1 MINSITIELSKEG
14 DVDMILFLLFLVL
27 LVLGIVYFVKSK
39 KNNEPNDK
47 AKKTLMA
54 SLVFFVLFVIRCV
67 SVDAFMMLGFVG
79 FLVGIGYFVY
89 CLFKKQPK
97 KKALYMILA
106 GFLVFAYA
114 GSISDPEPIDS
125 SPEVSTTKEVKKKK
139 KVEKVEVADLSQ
151 TDAQACCNENGFK
164 FSKEE
169 DFSDSVAEGGF
180 ISQSPAAGT
189 QLEKGSTVTVHYS
202 KGKEPTMEDK
212 NALAKAE
219 GYSSRM
225 HMSKAAIYNQLTSS
239 YGEGFPPEAAQY
251 AVDHLVADYKKN
263 ALEKAKSYQTNMHMS
278 RSAIYDQLTSSYG
291 EQFTAEEAQYAVD
304 NLPQ

>member
-1 MINSITIELSKEG
+1 
-14 DVDMILFLLFLVL
+14 MILFLLFLVL
-27 LVLGIVYFVKSK
+27 LVLGIVYFIKSK
-39 KNNEPNDK
+39 KNNEPTDK
-47 AKKTLMA
+47 AKKTLLA

-67 SVDAFMMLGFVG
+67 SVDAFMMLGFVA

-97 KKALYMILA
+97 KKALCMILA

-114 GSISDPEPIDS
+114 GSISDPEPIES

-139 KVEKVEVADLSQ
+139 KVEKVEVVDLSQ
-151 TDAQACCNENGFK
+151 TDAQAWCDQNGFQL
-164 FSKEE
+164 SKEE

-189 QLEKGSTVTVHYS
+189 KLEKGSTVTVHYS

-219 GYSSRM
+219 SYSSMM
-225 HMSKAAIYNQLTSS
+225 HMSKAAIYDQLTSS
-239 YGEGFPPEAAQY
+239 YGEGFPAESAQY
-251 AVDHLVADYKKN
+251 AVDHLVADYKAN
-263 ALEKAKSYQTNMHMS
+263 ALEKAKDYQTSMNMS
-278 RSAIYDQLTSSYG
+278 RSAIYEQLTSSYG
-291 EQFTAEEAQYAVD
+291 EKFTAEESQYAVD
-304 NLPQ
+304 HLPQ

>member
-1 MINSITIELSKEG
+1 MDSTTIYISKEG

-27 LVLGIVYFVKSK
+27 LVLGIVYFLKSK

-47 AKKTLMA
+47 AKKTLLA

-67 SVDAFMMLGFVG
+67 SVDAFMMLGFIAFV
-79 FLVGIGYFVY
+79 LGIGYLVY

-97 KKALYMILA
+97 KKALCMILA

-114 GSISDPEPIDS
+114 GSISDPEPIES

-139 KVEKVEVADLSQ
+139 KVEKVEVVDLSQ
-151 TDAQACCNENGFK
+151 TDAQAWCDQNGFQL
-164 FSKEE
+164 SKEE
-169 DFSDSVAEGGF
+169 DFSDSVAEGRF

-189 QLEKGSTVTVHYS
+189 KLEKGSTVTVHYS

-219 GYSSRM
+219 SYSSM
-225 HMSKAAIYNQLTSS
+225 IHMSKAAIYDQLTSS
-239 YGEGFPPEAAQY
+239 YGEGFPAESAQY
-251 AVDHLVADYKKN
+251 AVDHLVADYKAN
-263 ALEKAKSYQTNMHMS
+263 ALEKAKDYQTSMNMS
-278 RSAIYDQLTSSYG
+278 RSAIYEQLTSSYG
-291 EQFTAEEAQYAVD
+291 EKFTAEEAQYAVD
-304 NLPQ
+304 HLPQ

>member
-1 MINSITIELSKEG
+1 
-14 DVDMILFLLFLVL
+14 MILFLLFLVL
-27 LVLGIVYFVKSK
+27 LVLGIVYFIKSK
-39 KNNEPNDK
+39 KSNEPNDK
-47 AKKTLMA
+47 AKKTLLA

-67 SVDAFMMLGFVG
+67 SVDAFMMLGFIAFV
-79 FLVGIGYFVY
+79 LGIGYFVY

-97 KKALYMILA
+97 KKALCMILA

-114 GSISDPEPIDS
+114 SSISNPEPIDS
-125 SPEVSTTKEVKKKK
+125 SPEVSTTKKVKKKE
-139 KVEKVEVADLSQ
+139 VEKVEVADLSQ
-151 TDAQACCNENGFK
+151 TDAQAWCDQNGFQL
-164 FSKEE
+164 SKEE
-169 DFSDSVAEGGF
+169 DFSDSIAQGGF
-180 ISQSPAAGT
+180 ISQSPQAGT
-189 QLEKGSTVTVHYS
+189 KLEKGSTVTVHYS

-225 HMSKAAIYNQLTSS
+225 HMSKAAIYDQLTSS

-251 AVDHLVADYKKN
+251 AVDHLVADYKAN

-291 EQFTAEEAQYAVD
+291 EQFTAEEAQYAID

>member
-1 MINSITIELSKEG
+1 MDSTTIYISKEG

-27 LVLGIVYFVKSK
+27 LVLGIVYFLKSK

-47 AKKTLMA
+47 AKKTLLA

-67 SVDAFMMLGFVG
+67 SVDAFMMLGFIAFV
-79 FLVGIGYFVY
+79 LGIGYLVY

-97 KKALYMILA
+97 KKALCMILA

-114 GSISDPEPIDS
+114 GSISDPEPIES

-139 KVEKVEVADLSQ
+139 KVEKVEVVDLSQ
-151 TDAQACCNENGFK
+151 TDAQAWCDQNGFQL
-164 FSKEE
+164 SKEE
-169 DFSDSVAEGGF
+169 DFSDSVAEGRF

-189 QLEKGSTVTVHYS
+189 KLEKGSTVTVHYS

-219 GYSSRM
+219 SYSSMM
-225 HMSKAAIYNQLTSS
+225 HMSKAAIYDQLTSS
-239 YGEGFPPEAAQY
+239 YGEGFPAESAQY
-251 AVDHLVADYKKN
+251 AVDHLVADYKAN
-263 ALEKAKSYQTNMHMS
+263 ALEKAKDYQTSMNMS
-278 RSAIYDQLTSSYG
+278 RSAIYEQLTSSYG
-291 EQFTAEEAQYAVD
+291 EKFTAEEAQYAVD
-304 NLPQ
+304 HLPQ

>member
-1 MINSITIELSKEG
+1 
-14 DVDMILFLLFLVL
+14 MILFLLFLVL
-27 LVLGIVYFVKSK
+27 LVLGIVYFIKSK

-54 SLVFFVLFVIRCV
+54 SLAFFVLFVIRCV
-67 SVDAFMMLGFVG
+67 SVDAFMMFGFVG
-79 FLVGIGYFVY
+79 FVFGIGYFVY
-89 CLFKKQPK
+89 CLLKKQPK

-114 GSISDPEPIDS
+114 GSISDPEPIES

-139 KVEKVEVADLSQ
+139 KVEVADLSQ
-151 TDAQACCNENGFK
+151 TDAQAWCNENGFK

-225 HMSKAAIYNQLTSS
+225 HMSKAAIYDQLPSS

-251 AVDHLVADYKKN
+251 AVDHLVADYKAN

>member
-1 MINSITIELSKEG
+1 MLI
-14 DVDMILFLLFLVL
+14 MILFLLFLVL

-67 SVDAFMMLGFVG
+67 SVDALMMLGFVA

-97 KKALYMILA
+97 KKALCMILA
-106 GFLVFAYA
+106 GFVVFAYA
-114 GSISDPEPIDS
+114 GCISDPEPIES

-139 KVEKVEVADLSQ
+139 KVEKVEVVDLSQ
-151 TDAQACCNENGFK
+151 TDAQDWCNENGFK

-219 GYSSRM
+219 SYSSMM
-225 HMSKAAIYNQLTSS
+225 HMSKAAIYDQLTSS
-239 YGEGFPPEAAQY
+239 YGEGFPAESAQY
-251 AVDHLVADYKKN
+251 AVDHLVADYKAN
-263 ALEKAKSYQTNMHMS
+263 ALEKAKDYQTSMNMS
-278 RSAIYDQLTSSYG
+278 RSAIYEQLTSSYG
-291 EQFTAEEAQYAVD
+291 EKFTAEEAQYAVD
-304 NLPQ
+304 HLPQ

>member
-1 MINSITIELSKEG
+1 
-14 DVDMILFLLFLVL
+14 MILFLLFLVL
-27 LVLGIVYFVKSK
+27 LVLGIVYFIKSK

-47 AKKTLMA
+47 AKKTLLA

-67 SVDAFMMLGFVG
+67 SVDAFAMLGSIV
-79 FLVGIGYFVY
+79 FLVGIGYLVY

-97 KKALYMILA
+97 KKALCMILA
-106 GFLVFAYA
+106 GFFVVGYA
-114 GSISDPEPIDS
+114 GCISESEPTES
-125 SPEVSTTKEVKKKK
+125 SPKVSTVDKVK

-151 TDAQACCNENGFK
+151 TDAQAWCNENGFK

-225 HMSKAAIYNQLTSS
+225 HMSKAAIYDQLTSS
-239 YGEGFPPEAAQY
+239 YGEGFTPEAAQY
-251 AVDHLVADYKKN
+251 AVDHLVADYKTN

>member
-1 MINSITIELSKEG
+1 
-14 DVDMILFLLFLVL
+14 MILFLLFLVL
-27 LVLGIVYFVKSK
+27 LVLGIVYFIKSK

-47 AKKTLMA
+47 AKKTLLA

-67 SVDAFMMLGFVG
+67 SVDAFMMLGFIAFV
-79 FLVGIGYFVY
+79 LGIGYLVY

-97 KKALYMILA
+97 KKALCMILA

-114 GSISDPEPIDS
+114 GSISDPEPIES
-125 SPEVSTTKEVKKKK
+125 SPEVSTTKKVKKKE
-139 KVEKVEVADLSQ
+139 VEKVEVADLSQ
-151 TDAQACCNENGFK
+151 TDAQAWCDQNGFQL
-164 FSKEE
+164 SKEE
-169 DFSDSVAEGGF
+169 DFSDSIAQGGF
-180 ISQSPAAGT
+180 ISQSPQAGT

-225 HMSKAAIYNQLTSS
+225 HMSKAAIYDQLTSS

-251 AVDHLVADYKKN
+251 AVDHLVADYKAN
-263 ALEKAKSYQTNMHMS
+263 ALEKAKDYQTTMNMSKS
-278 RSAIYDQLTSSYG
+278 RIYNQLTSNYG
-291 EQFTAEEAQYAVD
+291 EGFTAEEAQYAVD
-304 NLPQ
+304 HLPQ

>member
-1 MINSITIELSKEG
+1 
-14 DVDMILFLLFLVL
+14 MILFLLFLVL
-27 LVLGIVYFVKSK
+27 LVLGIVYFIKSK

-47 AKKTLMA
+47 EKKTLMA
-54 SLVFFVLFVIRCV
+54 SLAFFVLFVIRCV
-67 SVDAFMMLGFVG
+67 SVDAFMMFGFVG
-79 FLVGIGYFVY
+79 FVFGIGYFVY

-114 GSISDPEPIDS
+114 GSISDPEPIES

-139 KVEKVEVADLSQ
+139 KVEVADLSQ
-151 TDAQACCNENGFK
+151 TDAQAWCNENGFK

-225 HMSKAAIYNQLTSS
+225 HMSKAAIYDQLTSS

-251 AVDHLVADYKKN
+251 AVDHLVADYKAN

>member
-1 MINSITIELSKEG
+1 
-14 DVDMILFLLFLVL
+14 MILFLLFLVL
-27 LVLGIVYFVKSK
+27 LVLGIVYFIKSK

-54 SLVFFVLFVIRCV
+54 SLAFFVLFVIRCV
-67 SVDAFMMLGFVG
+67 SVDAFMMFGFVG
-79 FLVGIGYFVY
+79 FVFGIGYFVY

-114 GSISDPEPIDS
+114 GSISNPEPIES

-139 KVEKVEVADLSQ
+139 KVEVADLSQ
-151 TDAQACCNENGFK
+151 TDAQAWCNENGFK

-225 HMSKAAIYNQLTSS
+225 HMSKAAIYDQLTSS

-251 AVDHLVADYKKN
+251 AVDHLVADYKAN

>member
-1 MINSITIELSKEG
+1 
-14 DVDMILFLLFLVL
+14 MILFLLFLVL

-54 SLVFFVLFVIRCV
+54 SLAFFVLFVIRCV
-67 SVDAFMMLGFVG
+67 SVDAFMMFGFVG
-79 FLVGIGYFVY
+79 FVFGIGYFVY

-114 GSISDPEPIDS
+114 GSISDPEPIES

-139 KVEKVEVADLSQ
+139 KVEVADLSQ
-151 TDAQACCNENGFK
+151 TDAQAWCNENGFK

-225 HMSKAAIYNQLTSS
+225 HMSKAAIYDQLTSS

-251 AVDHLVADYKKN
+251 AVDHLVADYKAN

-291 EQFTAEEAQYAVD
+291 EQFTAEEAQYAID

>member
-1 MINSITIELSKEG
+1 
-14 DVDMILFLLFLVL
+14 
-27 LVLGIVYFVKSK
+27 
-39 KNNEPNDK
+39 
-47 AKKTLMA
+47 MA

-67 SVDAFMMLGFVG
+67 SVDAFMMLGFVA

-114 GSISDPEPIDS
+114 GSISDPEPIES

-151 TDAQACCNENGFK
+151 TDAKAWCDQNGFE
-164 FSKEE
+164 FSREE

-189 QLEKGSTVTVHYS
+189 KLEKGSTLTVHYS

-219 GYSSRM
+219 VYSSTM
-225 HMSKAAIYNQLTSS
+225 HMSKSRIYRQLTSS
-239 YGEGFPPEAAQY
+239 YGEGFTAEAAQY
-251 AVDHLVADYKKN
+251 AVDHLVADYKAN
-263 ALEKAKSYQTNMHMS
+263 ALEKAKDYQTTMNMSKS
-278 RSAIYDQLTSSYG
+278 RIYNQLTSSYG
-291 EQFTAEEAQYAVD
+291 EGFTAEEAQYAID

>member
-1 MINSITIELSKEG
+1 
-14 DVDMILFLLFLVL
+14 MILFLLFVVL

-47 AKKTLMA
+47 AKKTLLA

-67 SVDAFMMLGFVG
+67 SVDAFVMLGSIA
-79 FLVGIGYFVY
+79 FLVGIGYLVY

-97 KKALYMILA
+97 KKALCMILA
-106 GFLVFAYA
+106 GFFIVGYA
-114 GSISDPEPIDS
+114 GCISDSKPTDS
-125 SPEVSTTKEVKKKK
+125 SPKVATTEKVK
-139 KVEKVEVADLSQ
+139 KVEKVEVADLSG
-151 TDAQACCNENGFK
+151 TDAQAWCDQNGFK
-164 FSKEE
+164 LGKEE

-202 KGKEPTMEDK
+202 KGKEPTIEDK

-219 GYSSRM
+219 VYSSTM
-225 HMSKAAIYNQLTSS
+225 HMSKSRIYRQLTSS
-239 YGEGFPPEAAQY
+239 YGEGFTAEAAQY
-251 AVDHLVADYKKN
+251 AVDHLVADYKAN
-263 ALEKAKSYQTNMHMS
+263 ALEKAKDYQTTMNMSKS
-278 RSAIYDQLTSSYG
+278 RIYNQLTSSYG
-291 EQFTAEEAQYAVD
+291 EGFTAEEAQYAVD

>member
-1 MINSITIELSKEG
+1 MLI
-14 DVDMILFLLFLVL
+14 MILFLLFVVL
-27 LVLGIVYFVKSK
+27 LVLGIVYFIKSK
-39 KNNEPNDK
+39 KNNESNDK

-67 SVDAFMMLGFVG
+67 SVDAFMMLGFVA

-114 GSISDPEPIDS
+114 GSISDPEPIES
-125 SPEVSTTKEVKKKK
+125 SPEVSTTKKVKKEK
-139 KVEKVEVADLSQ
+139 KVEKVEVGDLSQ
-151 TDAQACCNENGFK
+151 TDAKAWCDQNGFK
-164 FSKEE
+164 LSKEE

-189 QLEKGSTVTVHYS
+189 KLEKGSTVTVHYS

-219 GYSSRM
+219 SYSSIM
-225 HMSKAAIYNQLTSS
+225 HMSKAAIYDQLTSS
-239 YGEGFPPEAAQY
+239 YGEGFSAESAQY
-251 AVDHLVADYKKN
+251 AVNHLVADYKKN
-263 ALEKAKSYQTNMHMS
+263 ALEKAKDYQTNMHMS

-291 EQFTAEEAQYAVD
+291 EKFTAEEAQYAVD

>member
-1 MINSITIELSKEG
+1 
-14 DVDMILFLLFLVL
+14 MILFLLFLVL
-27 LVLGIVYFVKSK
+27 LVLGIVYFIKSK

-54 SLVFFVLFVIRCV
+54 SLAFFVLFVIRCV
-67 SVDAFMMLGFVG
+67 SVDAFMMFGFVG
-79 FLVGIGYFVY
+79 FVFGIGYFVY

-114 GSISDPEPIDS
+114 GSISDPEPIES

-139 KVEKVEVADLSQ
+139 KVEVADLSQ
-151 TDAQACCNENGFK
+151 TDAQAWCNENGFK

-219 GYSSRM
+219 GYSSSM
-225 HMSKAAIYNQLTSS
+225 HMSKAAIYDQLTSS

-251 AVDHLVADYKKN
+251 AVDHLVADYKAN

>member
-1 MINSITIELSKEG
+1 MLI
-14 DVDMILFLLFLVL
+14 MILFLLFVVL

-114 GSISDPEPIDS
+114 GSISDPEPIES

-151 TDAQACCNENGFK
+151 TDAQAWCNENGFK

-219 GYSSRM
+219 VYSSTM
-225 HMSKAAIYNQLTSS
+225 HMSKSRIYRQ
-239 YGEGFPPEAAQY
+239 
-251 AVDHLVADYKKN
+251 
-263 ALEKAKSYQTNMHMS
+263 
-278 RSAIYDQLTSSYG
+278 
-291 EQFTAEEAQYAVD
+291 
-304 NLPQ
+304 

>member
-27 LVLGIVYFVKSK
+27 LVLGIVYFIKSK

-67 SVDAFMMLGFVG
+67 SVDAFMMLGFIAFV
-79 FLVGIGYFVY
+79 LGIGYLVY

-97 KKALYMILA
+97 KKALCMILA

-114 GSISDPEPIDS
+114 GSISDPEPIES

-139 KVEKVEVADLSQ
+139 KVEVVDLSQ
-151 TDAQACCNENGFK
+151 TDAQAWCNENGFK

-219 GYSSRM
+219 VYSSTM
-225 HMSKAAIYNQLTSS
+225 HMSKSRIYRQLTSS
-239 YGEGFPPEAAQY
+239 YGEGFTAEAAQY
-251 AVDHLVADYKKN
+251 AVDHLVADYKAN
-263 ALEKAKSYQTNMHMS
+263 ALEKAKDYQTSMNMSKS
-278 RSAIYDQLTSSYG
+278 RIYNQLTSSYG
-291 EQFTAEEAQYAVD
+291 EGFTAEEAQYAID